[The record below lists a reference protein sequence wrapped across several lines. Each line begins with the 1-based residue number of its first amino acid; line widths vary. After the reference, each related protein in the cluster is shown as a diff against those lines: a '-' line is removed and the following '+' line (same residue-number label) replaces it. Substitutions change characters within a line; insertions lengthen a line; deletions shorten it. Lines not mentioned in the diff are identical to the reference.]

1 MEGFAGRSSVQLLE
15 KSQRARPGL
24 QYGQIYIPMKALL
37 NTFHQR
43 KDQCIVSGE
52 LQKGKKIHE
61 DWQL

>member
-1 MEGFAGRSSVQLLE
+1 MEGSAAHSSVQLLE

-52 LQKGKKIHE
+52 LQRVKRNHE
-61 DWQL
+61 D